1 LEQAN
6 AFGLHLED
14 RFTPFDFAST
24 EQKGETQHNLQTP
37 LQMSLQMSL
46 PIKHIRIEEISE
58 VIQLLPKNKA
68 PGIDR
73 ICNTTL
79 KALPIRAILYIALI
93 FNAILR
99 VQVFPK
105 QWKLAAILM
114 IHKPGKPEND
124 PESYRPISL
133 LPSLSKLWERLI
145 ANRITVIMRQSNILP
160 DHQFGFRE
168 GHGTVEQVHRLVKH
182 ILQAFD
188 DLEYSNA
195 VFIDMQQAFDKVWY
209 DGLLCKIKNLLPA
222 PYYGLLRSYLEGREF
237 KVTVRDTYS
246 NNYLMRA
253 GVPQGSVLGPLLY
266 SLYTADI
273 PSPNHQHK

>member
-37 LQMSLQMSL
+37 LQMSL

-99 VQVFPK
+99 VQV
-105 QWKLAAILM
+105 
-114 IHKPGKPEND
+114 
-124 PESYRPISL
+124 R
-133 LPSLSKLWERLI
+133 
-145 ANRITVIMRQSNILP
+145 
-160 DHQFGFRE
+160 
-168 GHGTVEQVHRLVKH
+168 
-182 ILQAFD
+182 
-188 DLEYSNA
+188 
-195 VFIDMQQAFDKVWY
+195 
-209 DGLLCKIKNLLPA
+209 
-222 PYYGLLRSYLEGREF
+222 
-237 KVTVRDTYS
+237 
-246 NNYLMRA
+246 
-253 GVPQGSVLGPLLY
+253 
-266 SLYTADI
+266 
-273 PSPNHQHK
+273 